1 MTNVVDKKKAAAMF
15 DAVHVALP
23 RTRTIRLAAIGFGSR
38 ISHIC
43 ALLCR
48 IDPDIRVAAAMDP
61 SVERSK
67 QWAREREIPHAE
79 KIQYFQDFERLLEHG
94 DAFDAFLIGSP
105 DNLHTPM
112 AVRLAEFNKPL
123 YLEKPVCISWEQYEA
138 LQLAWA
144 GKEQQVLIS
153 FPLRLTNHV
162 RIASELLRSGRLG
175 TINQIQAVNNVH
187 YGGVFF
193 GQWFRN
199 YEQTGGLWLQKA
211 THDFDYIT
219 QLMGATPTHVTAMQ
233 SRCIYGGDKPA
244 ELRCSRCDD
253 TEKCKES
260 PINLTRRGDDGGML
274 SFQKPTSDA
283 DHDCCFSESIKNQD
297 AGSAIIMFD
306 NGAHAAFS
314 HNFVVRRSAGRRGAT
329 VIGYDATLN
338 FAWEADDKIR
348 IIDHHSDKVELID
361 VPAGVFHGGGD
372 NVLAQNFVDLL
383 RGRAASI
390 CPLDQGL
397 LSAAMCLAARD
408 SANLQSWQPIR
419 LPDAAKRATVRPV
432 REVEP
437 IP

>member
-1 MTNVVDKKKAAAMF
+1 
-15 DAVHVALP
+15 LP
-23 RTRTIRLAAIGFGSR
+23 LF
-38 ISHIC
+38 
-43 ALLCR
+43 
-48 IDPDIRVAAAMDP
+48 
-61 SVERSK
+61 
-67 QWAREREIPHAE
+67 
-79 KIQYFQDFERLLEHG
+79 
-94 DAFDAFLIGSP
+94 
-105 DNLHTPM
+105 
-112 AVRLAEFNKPL
+112 
-123 YLEKPVCISWEQYEA
+123 LEKPVATSWEQA
-138 LQLAWA
+138 AQLRAA
-144 GKEQQVLIS
+144 AERTSSPVVVS
-153 FPLRLTNHV
+153 FPLRV
-162 RIASELLRSGRLG
+162 SAMCELAKEIVDSGVLG
-175 TINQIQAVNNVH
+175 PIGQVQAVNNVPAYAAGYYH
-187 YGGVFF
+187 G
-193 GQWFRN
+193 WMRD
-199 YEQTGGLWLQKA
+199 EAETGGLWLQKA